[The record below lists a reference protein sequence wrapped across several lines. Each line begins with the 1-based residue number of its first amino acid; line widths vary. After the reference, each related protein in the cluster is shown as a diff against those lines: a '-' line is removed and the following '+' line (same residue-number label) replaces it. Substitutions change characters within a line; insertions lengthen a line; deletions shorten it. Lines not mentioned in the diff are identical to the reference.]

1 MLDYIQTQ
9 LNLPRGV
16 HGGWSD
22 QAEDRLADMLAKQK
36 RGSSSKPL
44 ALLDAPPG
52 TKRAGKKASSSSSS
66 ESSSEAG
73 NGKRKRSSSSSSS
86 SSSSARKSKLRVAIR
101 KLRAEVA
108 DLAGGIVSHQEK
120 KIQFGTGE
128 TWADVE
134 ADEATFDKKIVRG
147 KLHWEQWCGIV
158 ERGKPQTHVLHR
170 LKPLASK
177 LRAPGPGAVRKVE
190 WKPLTAKWLKDRQV
204 ILHTDSA
211 KGYASKIPGVLHDR
225 VVHKKKAGQGQ

>member
-1 MLDYIQTQ
+1 M
-9 LNLPRGV
+9 N
-16 HGGWSD
+16 GGWSD

-52 TKRAGKKASSSSSS
+52 TPCPKRADKKASSSSSS
-66 ESSSEAG
+66 EYSSEAG
-73 NGKRKRSSSSSSS
+73 NGKRKSLSSSSSSS
-86 SSSSARKSKLRVAIR
+86 SSTRKCKLRVAIR

-108 DLAGGIVSHQEK
+108 DLAEGIQSHQEK

-134 ADEATFDKKIVRG
+134 ADEATFDEKIVRG

-158 ERGKPQTHVLHR
+158 
-170 LKPLASK
+170 
-177 LRAPGPGAVRKVE
+177 
-190 WKPLTAKWLKDRQV
+190 
-204 ILHTDSA
+204 
-211 KGYASKIPGVLHDR
+211 
-225 VVHKKKAGQGQ
+225 